1 MVVPDNDE
9 RVICIGFT
17 WGEESHEK
25 THSTS
30 FVGVSPE
37 FEIALYSLC
46 FLSGQSDVQIDLLK
60 YELLI
65 KCMRTENGLIETAFP
80 TLLNIKKEVIE
91 EEKS

>member
-1 MVVPDNDE
+1 MCSLGSKEKKNKKMVVPDNDE

-46 FLSGQSDVQIDLLK
+46 FFK
-60 YELLI
+60 WT
-65 KCMRTENGLIETAFP
+65 K
-80 TLLNIKKEVIE
+80 
-91 EEKS
+91 